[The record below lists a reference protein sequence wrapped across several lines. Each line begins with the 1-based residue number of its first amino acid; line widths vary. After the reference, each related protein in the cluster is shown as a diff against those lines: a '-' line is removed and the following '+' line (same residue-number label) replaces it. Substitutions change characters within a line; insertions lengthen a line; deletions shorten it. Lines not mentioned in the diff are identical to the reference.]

1 MQLGKWVVDLVLIF
15 SLLSQFSET
24 VAETSSYSTPQPQP
38 PICSEEDRASLLSF
52 KASISQDTTET
63 LSTWTG
69 RDCCDGGWEGVECNP
84 STGRVNVLQI
94 QRPGRDADATY
105 MKGTLSPSLGNLHFL
120 EVMVISG
127 MKHITDLFL
136 IVSQT

>member
-1 MQLGKWVVDLVLIF
+1 MDLVLIF
-15 SLLSQFSET
+15 SLLSPQFSGS
-24 VAETSSYSTPQPQP
+24 VAETTSSST
-38 PICSEEDRASLLSF
+38 PICSEEDRASLLRF

-63 LSTWTG
+63 LSTWTS
-69 RDCCDGGWEGVECNP
+69 RDCCDGGWEGVQCNP

-94 QRPGRDADATY
+94 QRPGRDDDDETY